1 MIRRIKAAWLFAR
14 HSPWV
19 DAPDWSSADANA
31 LSAFMQGEHGVKLAA
46 YLRNMVLRAQAN
58 AVEGSGDRAFQCGVA
73 VGHRGAVTHLETL
86 ANPENFPAQ
95 DGGEG
100 HEPATN

>member
-1 MIRRIKAAWLFAR
+1 MIRRLKAAWLFAR
-14 HSPWV
+14 YAPWV
-19 DAPDWSSADANA
+19 DAPDWETKDAHA
-31 LSAFMQGEHGVKLAA
+31 LAA
-46 YLRNMVLRAQAN
+46 FIHSETGQKFAARLRNSVLAAQAN
-58 AVEGSGDRAFQCGVA
+58 AVERRGDRDFEAGIA
-73 VGHRGAVTHLETL
+73 VGQRIAANDIEML